1 LSRPPLTE
9 TTKELKYAVKL
20 INEKNKKDCQ
30 TVDLHGVTKVF
41 STTLELKCQLIESLD
56 KLVPPASKID
66 SIQVG
71 YLYG

>member
-1 LSRPPLTE
+1 LTE

-41 STTLELKCQLIESLD
+41 STTLELKCQLIES
-56 KLVPPASKID
+56 
-66 SIQVG
+66 
-71 YLYG
+71 